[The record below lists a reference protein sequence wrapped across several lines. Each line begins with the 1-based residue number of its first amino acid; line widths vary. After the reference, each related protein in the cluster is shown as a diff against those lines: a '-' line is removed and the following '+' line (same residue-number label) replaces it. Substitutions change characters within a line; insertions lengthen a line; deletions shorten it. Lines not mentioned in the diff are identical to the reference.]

1 MKSLYL
7 KVLAWFLTTV
17 AITGVGLWWVT
28 SLNWTRAEQSLPP
41 FRRLAQL
48 EFSLARQAYER
59 GGRPELIKHQEWVKS
74 TVNFSGVL
82 ADAAGVDLAT
92 GENHAGL
99 IARLQEN
106 RPFMPPGAPVLH
118 DGRLVNGFASSD
130 GRYWYLH
137 RQFGGGG
144 AGPRRGAP
152 PYPSHLWVFASV
164 GLLSLWLAHHL
175 TKPLRQLRD
184 VVDRFGSGD
193 MTARWGSKRQDEI
206 GQLGRAF
213 DSMAGRLELLVDS
226 QRRLLTDLS
235 HELRS
240 PLTRLGLAVE
250 LARSGDNRDA
260 ALDRI
265 QREADRLNSMVA
277 GLLEVTRGEA
287 NPASVAFGPVAL
299 DELTAAIVEDCR
311 VDAAGRGCRIA
322 FKPSAPIAIHGNPEL
337 LRRAIENVLRNAIR
351 YSPPDDE
358 VSVVLAASAGGRAAT
373 ITVRD
378 QGPGVPASA
387 LPHLFDAFYR
397 VAQTGPDAGK
407 GFGLGLSIARR
418 AVELHKGSIV
428 AANAQPGLGVTISL
442 PLTPAAA
449 ATT

>member
-418 AVELHKGSIV
+418 AVELHKGSII
-428 AANAQPGLGVTISL
+428 ATNAQPGLGVTISL
-442 PLTPAAA
+442 PLT
-449 ATT
+449 TTTT

>member
-7 KVLAWFLTTV
+7 KVLAWFLVTV
-17 AITGVGLWWVT
+17 AVTGFGLLWVT

-41 FRRLAQL
+41 FRRVAQL
-48 EFSLARQAYER
+48 EFELARRAYEQ
-59 GGRPELIKHQEWVKS
+59 GGKAELLKHQEWVRS
-74 TVNFSGVL
+74 RANFSGVL
-82 ADAAGVDLAT
+82 TDANGIDLVSGDSYADVVT
-92 GENHAGL
+92 
-99 IARLQEN
+99 RLKED
-106 RPFMPPGAPVLH
+106 RPFMPPGAPVLRE
-118 DGRLVNGFASSD
+118 GRLINGFISAD
-130 GRYWYLH
+130 GRYWFLH
-137 RQFGGGG
+137 RQFGGGQQ
-144 AGPRRGAP
+144 RRGP
-152 PYPSHLWVFASV
+152 LSLPSHLWVFGSV

-184 VVDRFGSGD
+184 VVDRFGSGE
-193 MTARWGSKRQDEI
+193 MAARVTAVRKDEI

-213 DSMAGRLELLVDS
+213 NSMAGRIEILVDS

-287 NPASVAFGPVAL
+287 NPAAVAFEPLRL
-299 DELTAAIVEDCR
+299 DELTAEIVEDCR
-311 VDAAGRGCRIA
+311 VDATERRCRIEFNSQTA
-322 FKPSAPIAIHGNPEL
+322 VTVNGSAEL
-337 LRRAIENVLRNAIR
+337 LRRAIENALRNAVR
-351 YSPPDDE
+351 YSPPGE
-358 VSVVLAASAGGRAAT
+358 AVLVGLSTLGGR
-373 ITVRD
+373 VRVD
-378 QGPGVPASA
+378 ILDRGPGVPPAA

-407 GFGLGLSIARR
+407 GYGLGLSIARR
-418 AVELHKGSIV
+418 AVELHHGSIDAV
-428 AANAQPGLGVTISL
+428 NKYPGLNVTITL
-442 PLTPAAA
+442 PAA
-449 ATT
+449 T

>member
-17 AITGVGLWWVT
+17 AITGAGLWWVT

-59 GGRPELIKHQEWVKS
+59 GGREELIKHQEWIKA

-82 ADAAGVDLAT
+82 ADAAGLDLAT
-92 GENHAGL
+92 GENHADL
-99 IARLQEN
+99 VARLQEN

-118 DGRLVNGFASSD
+118 EGRLVNGFASSD
-130 GRYWYLH
+130 GRYWFLH

-144 AGPRRGAP
+144 GPRRGAP
-152 PYPSHLWVFASV
+152 PYPSHIWVFASV

-175 TKPLRQLRD
+175 TKPLSQLRD

-193 MTARWGSKRQDEI
+193 MTARVGAKRQDEI

-213 DSMAGRLELLVDS
+213 DSMAGRIELLVDS

-250 LARSGDNRDA
+250 LARTGDNRDA

-265 QREADRLNSMVA
+265 QLEADRLNSMVA

-287 NPASVAFGPVAL
+287 NPASVAFGPVQL

-322 FKPSAPIAIHGNPEL
+322 FKPPVPITIHGNPEL
-337 LRRAIENVLRNAIR
+337 LRRAIENVLRNAVR

-358 VSVVLAASAGGRAAT
+358 VSVALTASAGRAMIA
-373 ITVRD
+373 VRD
-378 QGPGVPASA
+378 HGPGVPAPA

-418 AVELHKGSIV
+418 AVELHKGSIT
-428 AANAQPGLGVTISL
+428 ATNAQPGLNVTISL
-442 PLTPAAA
+442 PLTA
-449 ATT
+449 ATTT

>member
-7 KVLAWFLTTV
+7 KVLAWFLVTV
-17 AITGVGLWWVT
+17 SVTAVGLWWVT

-41 FRRLAQL
+41 FRRIAQL
-48 EFSLARQAYER
+48 EFELARRAYEQ
-59 GGRPELIKHQEWVKS
+59 GGRGELARHQEWVKS
-74 TVNFSGVL
+74 RANFSGVL
-82 ADAAGVDLAT
+82 TDAHGTDLAT
-92 GENHAGL
+92 GESYSDV
-99 IARLQEN
+99 IARLRED

-118 DGRLVNGFASSD
+118 EGRLVNGFASAD
-130 GRYWYLH
+130 GRYWFLH

-144 AGPRRGAP
+144 PRRALP
-152 PYPSHLWVFASV
+152 FPSHLWVFGSV

-175 TKPLRQLRD
+175 TKPLRELRD

-193 MTARWGSKRQDEI
+193 MSARVRATRKDEI
-206 GQLGRAF
+206 GQLARAF
-213 DSMAGRLELLVDS
+213 NGMAGRIEVLVDS

-287 NPASVAFGPVAL
+287 NPGAVALGSLRL
-299 DELTAAIVEDCR
+299 DELTAEIVEDCR
-311 VDAAGRGCRIA
+311 VDAAERGCRIELN
-322 FKPSAPIAIHGNPEL
+322 APAAITVNGNQEL

-351 YSPPDDE
+351 YAPAGDA
-358 VSVVLAASAGGRAAT
+358 VTVLLSAAAGRAVVG
-373 ITVRD
+373 IRD
-378 QGPGVPASA
+378 GGPGVPPSA

-407 GFGLGLSIARR
+407 GYGLGLSIARR
-418 AVELHKGSIV
+418 AVELHKGTIEAV
-428 AANAQPGLGVTISL
+428 NANPGLAVTISL
-442 PLTPAAA
+442 PAV
-449 ATT
+449 AT

>member
-7 KVLAWFLTTV
+7 KVLAWFLVTV
-17 AITGVGLWWVT
+17 AITGAGLWWVT
-28 SLNWTRAEQSLPP
+28 ALNWTRAEQSLPP
-41 FRRLAQL
+41 FRRIAIL
-48 EFSLARQAYER
+48 EFELARRAYEQ
-59 GGRPELIKHQEWVKS
+59 GGREELARHQAWVKS
-74 TVNFSGVL
+74 TANFSGVL
-82 ADAAGVDLAT
+82 TDAAGADLVT
-92 GENHAGL
+92 GESYSEV
-99 IARLQEN
+99 IARLKED

-118 DGRLVNGFASSD
+118 EGRLVNGFASPD
-130 GRYWYLH
+130 GRYWFLH
-137 RQFGGGG
+137 RQFGG
-144 AGPRRGAP
+144 ARRPALP
-152 PYPSHLWVFASV
+152 LPSHLWVFASV

-175 TKPLRQLRD
+175 TKPLRRLRD

-193 MTARWGSKRQDEI
+193 MTARVGTSRRDEV
-206 GQLGRAF
+206 GQLGRAI
-213 DSMAGRLELLVDS
+213 DAMAGRIELLVDS

-265 QREADRLNSMVA
+265 QREADRLNSMVG

-287 NPASVAFGPVAL
+287 NPASVAFTSVRL
-299 DELTAAIVEDCR
+299 DELTAEIVEDCR
-311 VDAAGRGCRIA
+311 VDAIERGCRLE
-322 FKPSAPIAIHGNPEL
+322 FKQPAAIELNANPEL

-351 YSPPDDE
+351 YTPPGDFVE
-358 VSVVLAASAGGRAAT
+358 IGLATAAPARAIVT
-373 ITVRD
+373 IRD
-378 QGPGVPASA
+378 HGPGVPAAA

-397 VAQTGPDAGK
+397 VAQTGPEAGK

-418 AVELHKGSIV
+418 AVELHQGTI
-428 AANAQPGLGVTISL
+428 AAVNAQPGLAVTISL
-442 PLTPAAA
+442 PL